1 MGFLQIMAVKTY
13 LAQLEEV
20 QAAISAILTGA
31 QQYSYE
37 GRQITR
43 AHLKGLWAE
52 ETRLRLLVKRDA
64 AGGGIGIYGAT
75 PVDS

>member
-1 MGFLQIMAVKTY
+1 MTIKTY
-13 LAQLEEV
+13 TEQLEEV

-43 AHLKGLWAE
+43 AHLASLWRQ
-52 ETRLRLLVKRDA
+52 ETRLRLLVKREA
-64 AGGGIGIYGAT
+64 AGGGVSVYGAT